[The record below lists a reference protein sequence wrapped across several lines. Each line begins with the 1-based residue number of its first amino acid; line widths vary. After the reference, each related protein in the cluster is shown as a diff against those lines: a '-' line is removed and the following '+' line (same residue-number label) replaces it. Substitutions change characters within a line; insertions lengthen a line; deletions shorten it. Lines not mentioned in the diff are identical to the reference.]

1 MGAALA
7 QAQAGAMTAEQLAVA
22 AAKEKK
28 KQEAKQM
35 LEALANNYQTT
46 SPGVG
51 APQEM
56 LGLMQSR
63 GFTPMQGGGSQTQ
76 IDSGLLEA
84 LMAQMQN
91 RM

>member
-1 MGAALA
+1 MGNAVTGQPSGQKTEAEKAL
-7 QAQAGAMTAEQLAVA
+7 EEL
-22 AAKEKK
+22 EK
-28 KQEAKQM
+28 QQRAKQM
-35 LEALANNYQTT
+35 LQAVAQNYMDT

-51 APQEM
+51 APQQM
-56 LGLMQSR
+56 LGLMQTP
-63 GFTPMQGGGSQTQ
+63 GFTPMQGGGSQAQ